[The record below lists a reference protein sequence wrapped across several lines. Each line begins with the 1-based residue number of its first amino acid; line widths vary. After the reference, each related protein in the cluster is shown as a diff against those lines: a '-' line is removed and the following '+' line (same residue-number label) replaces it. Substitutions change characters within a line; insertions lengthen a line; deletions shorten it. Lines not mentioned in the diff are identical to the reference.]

1 MAGDREYVPA
11 SNQSQSR
18 PPQNQG
24 DLFGPVPAA
33 GIDRQ
38 AHIGPQAVGQAGR
51 NARAIPPG
59 GENDTQSGTET
70 ALVNGPHG
78 IEFKAQQDAAIVMNI
93 DRHQGIRR

>member
-1 MAGDREYVPA
+1 MAGDRAHVPV
-11 SNQSQSR
+11 SNHSQAR

-24 DLFGPVPAA
+24 NLLRPVLPA

-38 AHIGPQAVGQAGR
+38 AHIGPQAVRQAGGK
-51 NARAIPPG
+51 AGAIPPG
-59 GENDTQSGTET
+59 GENDAQNGAET
-70 ALVNGPHG
+70 TLVNGPHG